1 MREVRRS
8 ADALVGMLPDEV
20 HDAVIERV
28 RALDFNRY
36 PDPLANALR
45 VAIAEWHGLKAA
57 NVLVGNGGDELLY
70 DIFVAWGGPGRSLLT
85 FPPTFSVYE
94 TNAVLTNTQVINMPR
109 NEGDWSIDVD
119 RACERLAKGDIDIVV
134 ITNPNNP
141 TGTMT
146 PLEDIQRIL
155 DASDALVLVDEAYG
169 EFADQSAA
177 KLLDEYE
184 NLLILH
190 TFSKAYRCAGYVLG
204 NSNVISEFKKVR
216 QPYSVDA
223 ISQIVGEEVV
233 RNRELFDES
242 IEQTR
247 VERDRLIAAL
257 SQLDKVT
264 VYPSEANFVM
274 LKLPF
279 AMSVWSNLDE
289 KHSVLVRNV
298 SGENHLAG
306 CLRVTVGTPEEND
319 RFLDALTEEL
329 GNLAYQR

>member
-1 MREVRRS
+1 
-8 ADALVGMLPDEV
+8 
-20 HDAVIERV
+20 
-28 RALDFNRY
+28 
-36 PDPLANALR
+36 
-45 VAIAEWHGLKAA
+45 
-57 NVLVGNGGDELLY
+57 
-70 DIFVAWGGPGRSLLT
+70 
-85 FPPTFSVYE
+85 
-94 TNAVLTNTQVINMPR
+94 
-109 NEGDWSIDVD
+109 
-119 RACERLAKGDIDIVV
+119 
-134 ITNPNNP
+134 
-141 TGTMT
+141 MT

-190 TFSKAYRCAGYVLG
+190 TFSKAYRCAGIRLGYFLG

>member
-1 MREVRRS
+1 M
-8 ADALVGMLPDEV
+8 
-20 HDAVIERV
+20 
-28 RALDFNRY
+28 
-36 PDPLANALR
+36 
-45 VAIAEWHGLKAA
+45 
-57 NVLVGNGGDELLY
+57 
-70 DIFVAWGGPGRSLLT
+70 
-85 FPPTFSVYE
+85 
-94 TNAVLTNTQVINMPR
+94 
-109 NEGDWSIDVD
+109 
-119 RACERLAKGDIDIVV
+119 
-134 ITNPNNP
+134 
-141 TGTMT
+141 
-146 PLEDIQRIL
+146 
-155 DASDALVLVDEAYG
+155 
-169 EFADQSAA
+169 
-177 KLLDEYE
+177 
-184 NLLILH
+184 
-190 TFSKAYRCAGYVLG
+190 
-204 NSNVISEFKKVR
+204 ISEFKKVR

-298 SGENHLAG
+298 SGENLLAG